1 MPGDHHQSAPARV
14 SPRALIA
21 AALAVFVLGGSP
33 APARAFTIYMTCQPA
48 GDGTPQAGCTP
59 LPLRWF
65 QRPHLTYRIATTAP
79 EEVPADAIAGLTR
92 RGFDAWTD
100 SFCDLLPRVELAGT
114 VDVTL
119 PTAPTDIR
127 AAPDNVVVFIRD
139 AAVWAQLGNSPS
151 WIAITKISHNS
162 DTGEIV
168 DADILVNDGD
178 YTFTI
183 AERVKSGE
191 VDFLSMF
198 THEAGHFFGLD
209 HSTDPSATMFATY
222 TVAAADAKDAA
233 SLASDDQLG
242 ACTLYTNVPVH
253 VDPPPDGGLGCAGA
267 GGDPLGAAGGAV
279 ALLALMRWRARWRA
293 PRRRG
298 SRRELM

>member
-1 MPGDHHQSAPARV
+1 MPSDHPESPPARV
-14 SPRALIA
+14 SVVAAL
-21 AALAVFVLGGSP
+21 LAVFALAESG

-48 GDGTPQAGCTP
+48 ADGTPAKGCTP

-65 QRPHLTYRIATTAP
+65 QRPRLTYRIATTVP
-79 EEVPADAIAGLTR
+79 EEVSVDLLAGLTR

-100 SFCDLLPRVELAGT
+100 SFCGLLPEVELVGT
-114 VDVTL
+114 ADVTL
-119 PTAPTDIR
+119 ATAPTDIR
-127 AAPDNVVVFIRD
+127 SAPDNLVVFIRD
-139 AAVWAQLGNSPS
+139 SNAWQQMGNSPS

-178 YTFTI
+178 YTFTT
-183 AERVKSGE
+183 ADRVKAGE

-222 TVAAADAKDAA
+222 AAAVSDAKDAA

-242 ACTLYTNVPVH
+242 ACTLYTNAPVH
-253 VDPPPDGGLGCAGA
+253 VDLPPDDALACNGARGDSDGALGGAGA
-267 GGDPLGAAGGAV
+267 VLAV
-279 ALLALMRWRARWRA
+279 MWWRRRRRAR
-293 PRRRG
+293 RR
-298 SRRELM
+298 S